1 MTTTY
6 RMKKKTLTNLQH
18 APHEEW
24 AIVNTKSLDR
34 KCYSYLEEVKTFSV
48 ALKENSSNTSL
59 LTSFTELNASYK
71 GCFTSPLHNTSPH
84 QVNVT

>member
-6 RMKKKTLTNLQH
+6 KVKKKTLPNLQH

-24 AIVNTKSLDR
+24 AIVNTKCLDI
-34 KCYSYLEEVKTFSV
+34 KCYLYLEEVKPFSV

-59 LTSFTELNASYK
+59 LTLLTELNASYK